1 MYSDEL
7 VCSNESSRVAIA
19 SRGGDACT
27 ETQGAVEEVE
37 PRGRKKRVGR
47 EHSRIEEGYG
57 LRWKVREDS
66 GEGNREKRATG
77 KQRRQEKGRKQKKEQ
92 KRKNNKKSNALEG
105 Q

>member
-37 PRGRKKRVGR
+37 PRGGKKRVGR
-47 EHSRIEEGYG
+47 EHSVIEERYG

-66 GEGNREKRATG
+66 GEGNKEKRATG
-77 KQRRQEKGRKQKKEQ
+77 KQRRQEKGRKQKKKQ
-92 KRKNNKKSNALEG
+92 KEEKTRKSNTLDG